1 MSNATEMDF
10 KVTKKIY
17 PRTNN
22 ASVLEFI
29 FEADP
34 NLFMRKNNIQI
45 FGKIEVP
52 ENCCPDNGYAMKL
65 FSMLTVEV
73 NSQLVSSN
81 RNK

>member
-1 MSNATEMDF
+1 MSNVTEMDF

-22 ASVLEFI
+22 SSVLEFI

>member
-1 MSNATEMDF
+1 MSKIAEMDF

-65 FSMLTVEV
+65 FSMMTVEV
-73 NSQLVSSN
+73 NSQLVSTN